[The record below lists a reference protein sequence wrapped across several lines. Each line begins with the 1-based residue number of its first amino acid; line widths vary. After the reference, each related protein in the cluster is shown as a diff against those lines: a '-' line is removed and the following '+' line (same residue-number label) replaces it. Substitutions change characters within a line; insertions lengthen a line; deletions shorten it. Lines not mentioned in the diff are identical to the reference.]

1 MMVLMSFPV
10 LAFTS
15 ANGYWVVALI
25 AVMTPIVVNL
35 ALMLPELLCCHD
47 EGKDQDRSSVALC
60 NVLLGGVKVTMGEK
74 MKIGIIW
81 ANDGK

>member
-1 MMVLMSFPV
+1 
-10 LAFTS
+10 
-15 ANGYWVVALI
+15 
-25 AVMTPIVVNL
+25 
-35 ALMLPELLCCHD
+35 LLCCRD
-47 EGKDQDRSSVALC
+47 EGKDQDRSSVSLC